1 MGVEDVQPRAAAEGG
16 YRRSWVQSAA
26 CSVQGADGAWFRAQ
40 VLLALSC
47 GGGILLRWLGHY
59 PDGV

>member
-1 MGVEDVQPRAAAEGG
+1 MDAKRSVQ
-16 YRRSWVQSAA
+16 
-26 CSVQGADGAWFRAQ
+26 SVQGADGAWFRAQ

-47 GGGILLRWLGHY
+47 GGGILLRWLGHH